1 MIYLIGGPTGTGK
14 TSLAINLAKTW
25 NAPVINADAFQM
37 YQGMDIGTN
46 KELSRL
52 QGIEHYLFDV
62 ISPMQS
68 MSVARYQQEAR
79 ALFDRLLKQYPRIIV
94 VGGTGL
100 YMKASVFDFTFSQHE
115 STPDLSQ
122 FDSLSDEKI
131 HEYLASIDLESSRHI
146 HPNNRRR
153 VLRAIEI
160 HMATG
165 KTKSEQE
172 ASQKKEMV
180 YPSLWIGMMPKR
192 EELYASIDTRVTQM
206 FKLGLIEEV
215 KGLVARYGSPHRAFQ
230 AIGYKEVIQHIKG
243 ELDLPTTMALIQQS
257 TRRYAKRQLTY
268 FRHQFPM
275 QWYQDWQH
283 AAKDILQ

>member
-14 TSLAINLAKTW
+14 TSLAITLATTW
-25 NAPVINADAFQM
+25 KAPLINADAFQM

-46 KELSRL
+46 KELSRM

-62 ISPMQS
+62 ISPTQS

-79 ALFDRLLKQYPRIIV
+79 SLFDRLLKQYPRIIV

-115 STPDLSQ
+115 STPDLSE
-122 FDSLSDEKI
+122 FDSLSDEKL

-153 VLRAIEI
+153 VLRAIAI
-160 HMATG
+160 HVATG

-172 ASQKKEMV
+172 AGQKKEMI
-180 YPSLWIGMMPKR
+180 YPSRWIGMMPKR
-192 EELYASIDTRVTQM
+192 EELYAAIDTRVTKM
-206 FKLGLIEEV
+206 FQHGLIEEV
-215 KGLVARYGSPHRAFQ
+215 KTLIARHGDHHRAFQ
-230 AIGYKEVIQHIKG
+230 AIGYKEVIQHLKG
-243 ELDLPTTMALIQQS
+243 EQDLPTTIALIQQS

-275 QWYQDWQH
+275 QWYQDWQS

>member
-14 TSLAINLAKTW
+14 TSLAITLAKTW
-25 NAPVINADAFQM
+25 KAPVINADAFQM

-52 QGIEHYLFDV
+52 QGIEHYLFDM
-62 ISPMQS
+62 ISPTQS

-79 ALFDRLLKQYPRIIV
+79 SLFDRLLKQSPRIIV

-115 STPDLSQ
+115 TTPDLSQ
-122 FDSLSDEKI
+122 FDRVSDEKL
-131 HEYLASIDLESSRHI
+131 HDYLASIDLQSSKQI
-146 HPNNRRR
+146 HRNNRRR
-153 VLRAIEI
+153 VLRAIAI
-160 HMATG
+160 HLATG

-172 ASQKKEMV
+172 AGQKKEMI
-180 YPSLWIGMMPKR
+180 YPSRWIGMNPNR
-192 EELYASIDTRVTQM
+192 EDLYAAIDTRVTMM
-206 FKLGLIEEV
+206 FQHGLIEEV
-215 KGLVARYGSPHRAFQ
+215 KGLIARYGEHHRAFQ
-230 AIGYKEVIQHIKG
+230 AIGYKEVIQHLKG
-243 ELDLPTTMALIQQS
+243 KLNLETTIDLIQQS

-275 QWYQDWQH
+275 QWYQDWQS